1 MNFFQGF
8 CHVRRWKDAEET
20 RRAVQISGMQ
30 QADTCRGT
38 VL

>member
-8 CHVRRWKDAEET
+8 CHVRWWKDAEET